1 MRKVPLDGRRQPVEL
16 SCLQPAVIYSAQCY
30 DDISDRNKRRN
41 ELEHWFSSKREAT
54 VKNKYANLG

>member
-1 MRKVPLDGRRQPVEL
+1 MEL
-16 SCLQPAVIYSAQCY
+16 SCFQPAVIDSAQCY

-41 ELEHWFSSKREAT
+41 ELEHWFGSQREAT